1 MRAAIPSVGK
11 MEIKDLPKPSL
22 KYEDAL
28 VKLSTAGVCHS
39 DLHLAKGDWTGG
51 RVMPMPLGHEGIGI
65 IEELGAGADKSFKV
79 GDRVILGLGGSG
91 GGYWCGACEYCLS
104 GHPRLCKQ
112 SKGIMGTFAEYISVF
127 AKSLVKLPP
136 EVPDSEVA
144 LACGGLTAFSAIK
157 KLIKFGVAPGKPIAI
172 VGSSGGLGHYAVQIA
187 KAFGYQVVGID
198 VGAERVE
205 FSKKMGAD
213 FAVDAGEAESFIM
226 KQFEGVYS
234 SIVFTP
240 KMSGFQMGLKLM
252 RKGGLF
258 ISVGL
263 PAASEGSISISPME
277 LFGREPLIM
286 ASAVGNVDE
295 MREVVALAAAGKLK
309 SHIGKSAN
317 LSEINDVFEDLA
329 AGKYTGRAIITDMT
343 K

>member
-1 MRAAIPSVGK
+1 
-11 MEIKDLPKPSL
+11 
-22 KYEDAL
+22 
-28 VKLSTAGVCHS
+28 
-39 DLHLAKGDWTGG
+39 
-51 RVMPMPLGHEGIGI
+51 
-65 IEELGAGADKSFKV
+65 
-79 GDRVILGLGGSG
+79 
-91 GGYWCGACEYCLS
+91 
-104 GHPRLCKQ
+104 
-112 SKGIMGTFAEYISVF
+112 
-127 AKSLVKLPP
+127 
-136 EVPDSEVA
+136 
-144 LACGGLTAFSAIK
+144 
-157 KLIKFGVAPGKPIAI
+157 
-172 VGSSGGLGHYAVQIA
+172 
-187 KAFGYQVVGID
+187 
-198 VGAERVE
+198 
-205 FSKKMGAD
+205 MGAD

-277 LFGREPLIM
+277 LFGKEPLIM